1 MDLKVLADLAPPLL
15 MGILLGGL
23 YVLIALGL
31 SLVFGV
37 MKLINVAHGDLV
49 ILGTYFGFFAMT
61 GEILGHRI
69 TIPGIDPILSLV
81 IGIPLLFAIGFAIQK
96 YLMSRAVQLSMEA
109 PLIIAFG
116 ISLII
121 QNICQRLWTPYSRG
135 LTTPYA
141 LKSFSVGVFHIPLI
155 YLLDFIGA
163 LIVMV
168 ILREFLRRT
177 YLGKAINA
185 ASQDRRAA
193 QLMGINTD
201 RVYAFAFAI
210 AMGTAAIAGVFLGLT
225 FPFTPTSGVSFLI
238 IAFGVIII
246 GGLGSMLGTFI
257 GGMILGLAQTI
268 GGYVL
273 NELGLTGAATGQYLF
288 LYVIVLVVL
297 AVRPQGI
304 FGR

>member
-1 MDLKVLADLAPPLL
+1 MALEVLAGLLPPLI

-23 YVLIALGL
+23 YILIALGL

-61 GEILGHRI
+61 GEILGHRL
-69 TIPGIDPILSLV
+69 TIFGIDPILSLV

-96 YLMSRAVQLSMEA
+96 YLMSRAIQLSMEA

-116 ISLII
+116 MSLII

-141 LKSFSVGVFHIPLI
+141 LKSFSVGVFHIPLV

-163 LIVMV
+163 VIVMV
-168 ILREFLRRT
+168 ILREFLKRT
-177 YLGKAINA
+177 YLGKAIKG

-193 QLMGINTD
+193 QMMGINTD

-210 AMGTAAIAGVFLGLT
+210 AMATAAIAGVFLGLT